1 MRIDK
6 VIIKAFLST
15 LSAIILLFAFMF
27 GTLALAFPSTMM
39 NLAYDFGQ
47 DKSSIRYAERA
58 YSWFKDTSYMAHAME
73 VAIGID
79 DNEKIE
85 TCGLIVVEDEEY
97 FTQYCAEKDNAL
109 VNVPE
114 KFKMEYA
121 QYVHGKIT
129 TAKYAQGN
137 KESAVE
143 YAFDSLQDGFPQSNA
158 VVTLFFEAHTQNDQV
173 TKDMIREKMN
183 NLQADGFNEEDKAY
197 FDSVLEGVMGN

>member
-15 LSAIILLFAFMF
+15 LSAIVLLFVFMF
-27 GTLALAFPSTMM
+27 SVLIAAFPSTMM
-39 NLAYDFGQ
+39 HLAYDFGQ

-97 FTQYCAEKDNAL
+97 FTQYCAEKDEAL
-109 VNVPE
+109 SGVVA
-114 KFKMEYA
+114 MEYA
-121 QYVHGKIT
+121 QYVHGKIAS
-129 TAKYAQGN
+129 AKYAQGN
-137 KESAVE
+137 KEDAVE
-143 YAFDSLQDGFPQSNA
+143 YAFDSLQGGFPQSNA
-158 VVTLFFEAHTQNDQV
+158 VVTLFFEVHYANDQA

-197 FDSVLEGVMGN
+197 FLSVLEGVMGN